1 MKHQPPSTAP
11 DAGSVLKFVVPLL
24 WKSKWLIA
32 AATVLAAA
40 LTFAL
45 TASGKIEIWSGRA
58 ILTVGLAP
66 ASDFIAQKSGPA
78 VAPIEMPRRTIARLS
93 DPAFKE
99 LIVKRAAFEPATAS
113 VSRSM
118 VASTLRGIMLDK
130 EREIAIEL
138 SAGSAADVQSAFR
151 AIAAEIG
158 AAHAA
163 ILDRQLEVVQNRIN
177 GDKSRIAAIE
187 KEIGELNDRILRSMQ
202 PSSRRNEPPRSPI
215 SPVPATTISAWNE
228 LQSLVRNDTALKQL
242 SEPTVLSVEADH
254 LVVTHRS
261 IERLRASLLAG
272 AGMLVAMIILTIVV
286 SPPRQRDDKLGRID
300 LTER

>member
-1 MKHQPPSTAP
+1 MKHQLPSTAP
-11 DAGSVLKFVVPLL
+11 DAGSVLKFVVPLV

-32 AATVLAAA
+32 VAAILAATV
-40 LTFAL
+40 TYAL
-45 TASGKIEIWSGRA
+45 TASGRIEIWSGHA

-66 ASDFIAQKSGPA
+66 ASEFIAQKSGPA
-78 VAPIEMPRRTIARLS
+78 VTPIEAPRRTVARLS
-93 DPAFKE
+93 DPAFKA
-99 LIVKRAAFEPATAS
+99 LIVKQAAFEPATAS
-113 VSRSM
+113 ISRSM
-118 VASTLRGIMLDK
+118 VASSLRGIVLDK

-138 SAGSAADVQSAFR
+138 SAGSVADVQSAFR
-151 AIAAEIG
+151 AIAAEIS

-163 ILDRQLEVVQNRIN
+163 ILDRQLEVVQSRIN
-177 GDKSRIAAIE
+177 EVRFRIAAIE
-187 KEIGELNDRILRSMQ
+187 KEIGELNDRILKST
-202 PSSRRNEPPRSPI
+202 PLPRRNEPPRSPI
-215 SPVPATTISAWNE
+215 TPMLATTISAWNE

-242 SEPTVLSVEADH
+242 SEPTALRIETED

-286 SPPRQRDDKLGRID
+286 NPPRRPDGRLGRID

>member
-1 MKHQPPSTAP
+1 MKHQLPSTAP
-11 DAGSVLKFVVPLL
+11 DAGNVLKFVVPLA
-24 WKSKWLIA
+24 WKWKWLIA
-32 AATVLAAA
+32 AAVVLAAA
-40 LTFAL
+40 VTFAL
-45 TASGKIEIWSGRA
+45 TASSKIELWSGRA

-66 ASDFIAQKSGPA
+66 ASEFIAQKSGPA
-78 VAPIEMPRRTIARLS
+78 VAPIETPRRTIARLS

-113 VSRSM
+113 TSRSM
-118 VASTLRGIMLDK
+118 VASSLRGIALDK
-130 EREIAIEL
+130 ERDVAIEL

-158 AAHAA
+158 TAHAA

-177 GDKSRIAAIE
+177 DDKARIAAIE
-187 KEIGELNDRILRSMQ
+187 TEIGELNDRILKSM
-202 PSSRRNEPPRSPI
+202 PPKRNEPPRSRVTPML
-215 SPVPATTISAWNE
+215 ATTISAWNE
-228 LQSLVRNDTALKQL
+228 MQSLVRNDTALKQL
-242 SEPTVLSVEADH
+242 SEPTALRIEADH

-286 SPPRQRDDKLGRID
+286 SPPRRGDGKLGSH

>member
-1 MKHQPPSTAP
+1 VKHHLPSTAP
-11 DAGSVLKFVVPLL
+11 DAGSVLKFVLPLV
-24 WKSKWLIA
+24 WKSKWLTVA
-32 AATVLAAA
+32 AAVLAATV
-40 LTFAL
+40 TFAL
-45 TASGKIEIWSGRA
+45 TTSGKIELWSGRA
-58 ILTVGLAP
+58 IMTVGLAP
-66 ASDFIAQKSGPA
+66 ASDFIAQRSGPA
-78 VAPIEMPRRTIARLS
+78 VAPIETPRRTIARLS

-99 LIVKRAAFEPATAS
+99 LIVKQAAFEPATAS

-118 VASTLRGIMLDK
+118 VASNLRGVMLDK
-130 EREIAIEL
+130 ERDIAIEL

-158 AAHAA
+158 TVHGA

-187 KEIGELNDRILRSMQ
+187 KEIGELNDHALKSML
-202 PSSRRNEPPRSPI
+202 PPRKNEPRRP
-215 SPVPATTISAWNE
+215 PVTPMLVTTISAWNE

-242 SEPTVLSVEADH
+242 SEPTALRIEVDH
-254 LVVTHRS
+254 IVVTHRS

-272 AGMLVAMIILTIVV
+272 AGMLFVMIILTIVV
-286 SPPRQRDDKLGRID
+286 SPPRRAGGKLGRID

>member
-1 MKHQPPSTAP
+1 MEHQPPSTAP
-11 DAGSVLKFVVPLL
+11 DAGSVLKFVVPLV

-32 AATVLAAA
+32 AAAVLAAA
-40 LTFAL
+40 VTFAL
-45 TASGKIEIWSGRA
+45 TASSKIELWSGRA

-66 ASDFIAQKSGPA
+66 ASEFIAQKSGPA
-78 VAPIEMPRRTIARLS
+78 VAPIETTRRTIARLS

-118 VASTLRGIMLDK
+118 IASSLRGIALDK
-130 EREIAIEL
+130 ERDVAIEL

-158 AAHAA
+158 TAHAA

-177 GDKSRIAAIE
+177 EDKSRIAAIE
-187 KEIGELNDRILRSMQ
+187 KEIGELNDRIRKST
-202 PSSRRNEPPRSPI
+202 PSPKRNEPARSLVTPML
-215 SPVPATTISAWNE
+215 ATTISAWNE

-242 SEPTVLSVEADH
+242 SEPTAFRIEVDH

-272 AGMLVAMIILTIVV
+272 AGMLFAMIILTILVG
-286 SPPRQRDDKLGRID
+286 PPRRAGGKLGRID

>member
-1 MKHQPPSTAP
+1 VKHQLPSTAP
-11 DAGSVLKFVVPLL
+11 DAGNVLKFVVPLV

-32 AATVLAAA
+32 AVAILAAA
-40 LTFAL
+40 VSYAL
-45 TASGKIEIWSGRA
+45 MASSKIEIWSGRA

-78 VAPIEMPRRTIARLS
+78 IAPIELPRRTVARLS

-99 LIVKRAAFEPATAS
+99 MIVKQAAFEPATAS
-113 VSRSM
+113 ISRSM
-118 VASTLRGIMLDK
+118 VASSLRGVVLDK

-138 SAGSAADVQSAFR
+138 SAGSVADVQSAFR

-177 GDKSRIAAIE
+177 EDKGRIATIE
-187 KEIGELNDRILRSMQ
+187 QEIDELNRRVLKST
-202 PSSRRNEPPRSPI
+202 PSPMRNGPPRSSAMPMF
-215 SPVPATTISAWNE
+215 AATISAWNE

-242 SEPTVLSVEADH
+242 SEPTALRIETDH

-286 SPPRQRDDKLGRID
+286 NPPRPTDGKLGKID

>member
-1 MKHQPPSTAP
+1 VKHQLPSTAP
-11 DAGSVLKFVVPLL
+11 DAGNVLKFVVPLV

-32 AATVLAAA
+32 AVAILAAA
-40 LTFAL
+40 VSYAL
-45 TASGKIEIWSGRA
+45 MASSKIEIWSGRA

-78 VAPIEMPRRTIARLS
+78 IAPIELPRRTVARLS

-99 LIVKRAAFEPATAS
+99 MIVKQAAFEPATAS
-113 VSRSM
+113 ISRSM
-118 VASTLRGIMLDK
+118 VASSLRGVVLDK

-138 SAGSAADVQSAFR
+138 SAGSVADVQSAFR

-177 GDKSRIAAIE
+177 EDKGRIATIE
-187 KEIGELNDRILRSMQ
+187 QEIDELNRRVLKST
-202 PSSRRNEPPRSPI
+202 PSPMRNERPRWSTMPTF
-215 SPVPATTISAWNE
+215 VTTISAWNE
-228 LQSLVRNDTALKQL
+228 LQNLVRNDTALKQL
-242 SEPTVLSVEADH
+242 SERTALRVDADH
-254 LVVTHRS
+254 IVVTRHS

-272 AGMLVAMIILTIVV
+272 VGMLVAMIILTIVV
-286 SPPRQRDDKLGRID
+286 SPPRRTDGKLGRID

>member
-1 MKHQPPSTAP
+1 VKHQLPSTAP
-11 DAGSVLKFVVPLL
+11 DAGNVLKFVVPLA
-24 WKSKWLIA
+24 WKWKWLIA
-32 AATVLAAA
+32 AAVVLAAA
-40 LTFAL
+40 VTFAL
-45 TASGKIEIWSGRA
+45 TASSKIELWSGRA

-66 ASDFIAQKSGPA
+66 ASEFIAQKSGPA
-78 VAPIEMPRRTIARLS
+78 VAPIETPRRTIARLS

-113 VSRSM
+113 TSRSM
-118 VASTLRGIMLDK
+118 VASSLRGIALDK
-130 EREIAIEL
+130 ERDVAIEL

-158 AAHAA
+158 TAHAA

-177 GDKSRIAAIE
+177 DDKARIAAIE
-187 KEIGELNDRILRSMQ
+187 TEIGELNDRILRSM
-202 PSSRRNEPPRSPI
+202 PKRNEPPRSRVTPM
-215 SPVPATTISAWNE
+215 PATTMSAWNE
-228 LQSLVRNDTALKQL
+228 MQSLVRNDTVLKQL
-242 SEPTVLSVEADH
+242 SEPTALRIEADH

-286 SPPRQRDDKLGRID
+286 SPPRRGDGKLGK

>member
-1 MKHQPPSTAP
+1 VKHQLPSTAP
-11 DAGSVLKFVVPLL
+11 DAGSVLKFVVPLV

-32 AATVLAAA
+32 AAAVLAAA
-40 LTFAL
+40 VTFAL

-78 VAPIEMPRRTIARLS
+78 VAPIEMPRRTVARLS

-99 LIVKRAAFEPATAS
+99 LIVKRAAFDPATAS
-113 VSRSM
+113 ISGSM
-118 VASTLRGIMLDK
+118 VSSSLRGIMLDK
-130 EREIAIEL
+130 ERDIAIEL

-158 AAHAA
+158 TAHAA

-177 GDKSRIAAIE
+177 EDKGRIAAIE
-187 KEIGELNDRILRSMQ
+187 KEIEELNERIRKSM
-202 PSSRRNEPPRSPI
+202 PPPKRNEPPRSPVTPM
-215 SPVPATTISAWNE
+215 PVTAISAWNE

-242 SEPTVLSVEADH
+242 GEPTALRIEADN

-286 SPPRQRDDKLGRID
+286 HPSSRADGRLGRID
-300 LTER
+300 STER

>member
-1 MKHQPPSTAP
+1 VKHQLPSTAP
-11 DAGSVLKFVVPLL
+11 DAGNVLKFVVPLV

-32 AATVLAAA
+32 AVAILAAA
-40 LTFAL
+40 VSYAL
-45 TASGKIEIWSGRA
+45 MASSKIEIWSGRA

-78 VAPIEMPRRTIARLS
+78 IAPIELPRRTVARLS

-99 LIVKRAAFEPATAS
+99 MIVKQAAFEPATAS
-113 VSRSM
+113 ISRSM
-118 VASTLRGIMLDK
+118 VASSLRGVVLDK

-138 SAGSAADVQSAFR
+138 SAGSVADVQSAFR

-177 GDKSRIAAIE
+177 EDKGRIATIE
-187 KEIGELNDRILRSMQ
+187 QEIDELNRRVLKST
-202 PSSRRNEPPRSPI
+202 PSPMRNEPPRSSAMPMF
-215 SPVPATTISAWNE
+215 AATISAWNE

-242 SEPTVLSVEADH
+242 SEPTALRIETDH

-286 SPPRQRDDKLGRID
+286 SPPRRGDAKLGK

>member
-1 MKHQPPSTAP
+1 
-11 DAGSVLKFVVPLL
+11 VPLI

-32 AATVLAAA
+32 AAAVVAAA
-40 LTFAL
+40 VAFAL
-45 TASGKIEIWSGRA
+45 TTSSKIEIWSGRA

-66 ASDFIAQKSGPA
+66 ASDFIAQRSGPA

-118 VASTLRGIMLDK
+118 VASSLRGIMLDK
-130 EREIAIEL
+130 EREVAIEL

-151 AIAAEIG
+151 VIAAEIG
-158 AAHAA
+158 TAHTA
-163 ILDRQLEVVQNRIN
+163 ILDRQIEVVQNRIN
-177 GDKSRIAAIE
+177 EDKSRIAAIE
-187 KEIGELNDRILRSMQ
+187 KEIDELNDRMRKSM
-202 PSSRRNEPPRSPI
+202 PPPKRIESPRPPV
-215 SPVPATTISAWNE
+215 SPMLVTTISAWNE

-242 SEPTVLSVEADH
+242 GEPTALRIEVDH

-272 AGMLVAMIILTIVV
+272 AGMLFAMIILTIVV
-286 SPPRQRDDKLGRID
+286 GPPRRTDDKLGRID
-300 LTER
+300 LSDR

>member
-1 MKHQPPSTAP
+1 VKHQLPSTAP
-11 DAGSVLKFVVPLL
+11 DAGNVLKFVVPLA
-24 WKSKWLIA
+24 WKWKWLIA
-32 AATVLAAA
+32 AAVVLAAA
-40 LTFAL
+40 VTFAL
-45 TASGKIEIWSGRA
+45 TASSKIELWSGRA

-66 ASDFIAQKSGPA
+66 ASEFIAQKSGPA
-78 VAPIEMPRRTIARLS
+78 VAPIETPRRTIARLS

-113 VSRSM
+113 TSRSM
-118 VASTLRGIMLDK
+118 VASSLRGIALDK
-130 EREIAIEL
+130 ERDVAIEL

-158 AAHAA
+158 TAHAA

-177 GDKSRIAAIE
+177 DDKARIAAIE
-187 KEIGELNDRILRSMQ
+187 TEIGELNDRILRSM
-202 PSSRRNEPPRSPI
+202 PKRNEPPRWRVTPM
-215 SPVPATTISAWNE
+215 PAATISAWNE
-228 LQSLVRNDTALKQL
+228 LQSLVRNDTVLKQL
-242 SEPTVLSVEADH
+242 SEPTAFRIEVDH

-272 AGMLVAMIILTIVV
+272 AGMLFAMIILTIVV
-286 SPPRQRDDKLGRID
+286 GPPKRAGGKLGRID

>member
-1 MKHQPPSTAP
+1 MKHQLPSTAP
-11 DAGSVLKFVVPLL
+11 DAGNILKFSVPLV

-32 AATVLAAA
+32 AAAVLAA
-40 LTFAL
+40 TVTYAL
-45 TASGKIEIWSGRA
+45 TASSKIEIWSGRA

-78 VAPIEMPRRTIARLS
+78 VAPIEMPRRTVARLS

-99 LIVKRAAFEPATAS
+99 LIVRRAAFEPATAS
-113 VSRSM
+113 ISRSM
-118 VASTLRGIMLDK
+118 VAASLRGIVQDK
-130 EREIAIEL
+130 ERDIAIEL

-163 ILDRQLEVVQNRIN
+163 VLDRQLEVVQNRI
-177 GDKSRIAAIE
+177 DEEKSTIAEIE
-187 KEIGELNDRILRSMQ
+187 REVGELNERILKSM
-202 PSSRRNEPPRSPI
+202 PSPKWNEPPRSPI
-215 SPVPATTISAWNE
+215 TPMPVTTISAWNE

-242 SEPTVLSVEADH
+242 SEPTALRIEADN
-254 LVVTHRS
+254 LAVTHRS
-261 IERLRASLLAG
+261 IERLRTSLLAG

-286 SPPRQRDDKLGRID
+286 NPSSRADGRLGRID